1 MINCLVNPV
10 RSLIA
15 FSTRISANTAARAI
29 GASKISYGLVKQGD
43 HLFAR

>member
-10 RSLIA
+10 ENIIA
-15 FSTRISANTAARAI
+15 FSTRISASTATKAI
-29 GASKISYGLVKQGD
+29 GASKISYGLVKQGS